1 MYIFFECMDR
11 ARLLLLFIVLCKTVL
26 TSESVNEV
34 LIYINTYFKLV
45 IIKVYFF
52 AEFVCGAVYYAV
64 QSGSNF

>member
-1 MYIFFECMDR
+1 M
-11 ARLLLLFIVLCKTVL
+11 VLCKTVL

-34 LIYINTYFKLV
+34 LICYHLFHTGNNKSIV
-45 IIKVYFF
+45 F